1 MDRRKPYEISK
12 HTVFKA
18 FQQVKANGGAPGVD
32 GVTIEKYEQN
42 LKNNLY
48 KLWNRMSSGSYM
60 PKPVLGVEIPKK
72 SGGKR
77 LLGIPTVEDRVAQ
90 TTVKLYFEPQV
101 EPCFCEDSYG
111 YRPNKSAHDA
121 IAITRERC
129 WKTDWVVE
137 YDIGKFFDNI
147 DHVMLMKAVN
157 AHTNI
162 PWVIL
167 YINRWLKAPV
177 KMPDGEVVERG
188 SGTPQ
193 GGVIS
198 PVLANL
204 FLHYAFDKWM
214 QREYPHLKWVRYADD
229 GLIHC
234 RSEREAKAVLERL
247 KQRMEYCH
255 LRIHPDKS
263 RVIYCKDYNRKGNY
277 ALTSFDFL
285 GYTFRPRWVRS
296 QAGKVFL
303 GFGAGASK
311 KATKEM
317 RCTVRSWNIYR
328 RVSDELEMIAERI
341 NPIVRGW
348 INYYG
353 KYQKRELYSV
363 MLMINRALTLWA
375 RRKYRKMKRK
385 KRQSMI
391 WLHNYAKFNPN
402 LFAHWSMGYKP
413 AG

>member
-1 MDRRKPYEISK
+1 MKPYEISK

-90 TTVKLYFEPQV
+90 TTVKFYFEPLV

-111 YRPNKSAHDA
+111 YRPNKSAHNA

-129 WKTDWVVE
+129 WKIDWVVE
-137 YDIGKFFDNI
+137 YDIKKFFDNI
-147 DHVMLMKAVN
+147 DHEMLMKAVST
-157 AHTNI
+157 HTDI

-167 YINRWLKAPV
+167 YIKRWLKASV
-177 KMPDGEVVERG
+177 KLPDGEVVERG
-188 SGTPQ
+188 LGTPQ
-193 GGVIS
+193 GGVIG

-234 RSEREAKAVLERL
+234 RTEQEAKAVLERL

-255 LRIHPDKS
+255 LRVHPDKS

-296 QAGKVFL
+296 QVGKVFL
-303 GFGAGASK
+303 GFGPGASK

-317 RCTVRSWNIYR
+317 RRTVRSWNIYR
-328 RVSDELEMIAERI
+328 RVSDELEMIAQWI

-385 KRQSMI
+385 KKQSII